1 MFFSLFLS
9 VSFSKRPVILIP
21 GMYGSNLHA
30 TYHDANLEWFCPKD
44 AEDILVWGNPLRLI
58 KPYYKCTLGLL
69 KEFYN
74 FTSNDLIRFPNIS
87 IGPKYFGDLNDI
99 RKEWKIGPFGVS
111 GDFESIIKTLIKKG
125 YKPGYDLLAAP
136 YDWRR
141 APMYLDDYYKKLQNL
156 IEKAHK
162 QTKKNV
168 TLISYDLGCLVMQRF
183 LLKNVT
189 WKWKQQHVRR
199 AVMVAP
205 EIAGSLKP
213 FFEMSNNKTDRVP
226 LLQNPWI
233 GGGLYTWSSQYAELP
248 NLNVYGYENWIEY
261 PISNVTTYRLAN
273 HLVERGFVRGDPVVG
288 LNRSLRILRKEL
300 NDYDVPT
307 TVIYNSGIDTIRH
320 VKYPNGIKRM
330 PHYDMSPGDGETL
343 ADGAQYICKR
353 WTNIRCIDLKNNGYM
368 FKHRKLMKNPYV
380 VDLIVKAALGAAFSV
395 RGRLNEVAP
404 YVNVIPYTP
413 FYFVR
418 ENVRQHTVSTD
429 L

>member
-1 MFFSLFLS
+1 
-9 VSFSKRPVILIP
+9 
-21 GMYGSNLHA
+21 MYGSNLHA
-30 TYHDANLEWFCPKD
+30 TYHEANLEWFCPKD

-74 FTSNDLIRFPNIS
+74 YSSNDLIRFPNIS
-87 IGPKYFGDLNDI
+87 IGPKYFGPLDDI
-99 RKEWKIGPFGVS
+99 RKQWRIGPIGTS
-111 GDFESIIKTLIKKG
+111 GDFESIIKAFIKKG

-141 APMYLDDYYKKLQNL
+141 APMYLDDYYTKLKTL
-156 IEKAHK
+156 IEKAHSD
-162 QTKKNV
+162 TKKNV

-183 LLKNVT
+183 LLKNVSWT
-189 WKWKQQHVRR
+189 WKQQHVRR
-199 AVMVAP
+199 TVMIAP

-213 FFEMSNNKTDRVP
+213 FFEMGNNKTDRVP
-226 LLQNPWI
+226 FLHNAWI

-248 NLNVYGYENWIEY
+248 NFNVYNYETWIEY
-261 PISNVTTYRLAN
+261 PISNVSTYKIAN

-300 NDYDVPT
+300 NDYEVPT

-320 VKYPNGIKRM
+320 IKYPNGIKRM
-330 PHYDMSPGDGETL
+330 AFYDKTGGDGEVL
-343 ADGAQYICKR
+343 ADGAKYICKR
-353 WTNIRCIDLKNNGYM
+353 WSNIRCIDLQNKGYM
-368 FKHRKLMKNPYV
+368 FNHRNIVRNPYV
-380 VDLIVKAALGAAFSV
+380 VDLVINAAIGAAFSV

-404 YVNVIPYTP
+404 YVNVIPLTN
-413 FYFVR
+413 FYIVR
-418 ENVRQHTVSTD
+418 NNVRQRSVSTD